1 MIFLFAEIAIKNVTQ
16 FSLQE
21 TRKFLISVS
30 DCDYSLYT
38 KLKKYFFLT
47 TISLS
52 FMFAKISLHQLKDE
66 GNEVRIF
73 EWACRVCGY

>member
-1 MIFLFAEIAIKNVTQ
+1 MTQ

-30 DCDYSLYT
+30 DCDYS